1 MIFHVGDLHMAFSLE
16 LLNNTLPKASKLSG
30 SSDTNFATWDYFY
43 LALFLKPFF
52 FSLSCFPVLLQTNQ
66 KQSEAILQSSK
77 LLLRHYS
84 SCIPCPHLVP
94 CWDET
99 GSCNMSSSL
108 DNSGLQLPL
117 PVTGDT
123 TTAKESI
130 QGLEEANPS
139 GKTGGESEH
148 STSDWAWP
156 FPCSL
161 EVKKTDQSMELVST
175 SISSQVDKCES

>member
-1 MIFHVGDLHMAFSLE
+1 MAFSLE

-52 FSLSCFPVLLQTNQ
+52 FSLSCFPVLLQTNE
-66 KQSEAILQSSK
+66 KQSEAILQSSR

-84 SCIPCPHLVP
+84 SCTPCPHLVP
-94 CWDET
+94 CWDEM

-117 PVTGDT
+117 PLTGDT

-139 GKTGGESEH
+139 RKTGGESEH
-148 STSDWAWP
+148 STFD
-156 FPCSL
+156 
-161 EVKKTDQSMELVST
+161 
-175 SISSQVDKCES
+175 